1 MTEEEYTRLI
11 GATLTLDKEDGA
23 VIMLRLHGDEV
34 VVSTYGETRPLTAL
48 KNWAYKW
55 LGGREDAKV

>member
-23 VIMLRLHGDEV
+23 VIILRLHGGEV
-34 VVSTYGETRPLTAL
+34 AVATFGEPRPLTAL
-48 KNWAYKW
+48 KGWAYKW
-55 LGGREDAKV
+55 LGGREEVKA